1 MSEIKKTSVGTDAK
15 SNMHLDYIT
24 EKVINQKTLG
34 KSIAGELDAFE
45 AIGLHLLRF
54 YDENDVLDDLT
65 LKYIHGQ
72 GEGMLKV
79 VDSMRKTI
87 DGLIKDEQI
96 QKRKEKIEEQ
106 VREER
111 RRELIQNANV

>member
-1 MSEIKKTSVGTDAK
+1 MTEIKIASVGADAK
-15 SNMHLDYIT
+15 SNMQLDYIT
-24 EKVINQKTLG
+24 EQVINQKTLG

-54 YDENDVLDDLT
+54 YDENDVLDEQAM
-65 LKYIHGQ
+65 KYIHGQ

-79 VDSMRKTI
+79 VDSMRKII
-87 DGLIKDEQI
+87 DGLIKEEQI

>member
-1 MSEIKKTSVGTDAK
+1 MTEKKIAPVGAGAK
-15 SNMHLDYIT
+15 SNMQLNYIT

-45 AIGLHLLRF
+45 AIGLHLLHF
-54 YDENDVLDDLT
+54 YDENDVLDDPT

-79 VDSMRKTI
+79 VDRMRQII
-87 DGLIKDEQI
+87 DSLIKDERVRAR
-96 QKRKEKIEEQ
+96 RKKIEEQ
-106 VREER
+106 AREEQ
-111 RRELIQNANV
+111 EWLKNENV